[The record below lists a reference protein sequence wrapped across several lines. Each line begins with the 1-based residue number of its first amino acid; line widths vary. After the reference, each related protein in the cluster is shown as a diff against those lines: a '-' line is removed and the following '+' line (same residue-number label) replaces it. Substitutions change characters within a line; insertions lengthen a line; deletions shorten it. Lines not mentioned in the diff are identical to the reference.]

1 MRLNRLFKNPLIIG
15 TIFMSAAGVISRLI
29 GFFYRIFLSRTI
41 GAEGLGIYQ
50 LIAPVFSICFALTA
64 SSIQTAIS
72 KFVGDSMG
80 SCAGSCGE
88 KRARA
93 YLIIGLLLS
102 TTLSLITGGLVY
114 RYADVIAN
122 RFLGEARC
130 APLLVLL
137 TYSLLPACIHSCING
152 YYYGKKRALVPSVCQ
167 LMEQIVRVGGV
178 YIIYLVIREKNLP
191 LTPTH
196 AVMGLVLGE
205 FAGLLT
211 CLFAFSFEPRPDKD
225 TSIHLGESTGP
236 MFRVFLG
243 MVIPL
248 TLNRLT
254 ISFCNSLENLLI
266 PKKLMAFGY
275 SNADALSI
283 YGVLTGMAFS
293 VILFPN
299 VLTNSLSVLL
309 LPSVSEARGQNN
321 LKKVTDTIKKATLLG
336 LLLGIGFTIVF
347 LLAGRFIGSRV
358 FHNALAGVLIR
369 RLSFLCPLMYITGL
383 LSSILNGLGHAG
395 QVLYVN
401 LLSCLMRIFMILFLV
416 PVYGIRA
423 YLWGLLFS
431 YVFTTMACLWLLRSY
446 MKI

>member
-1 MRLNRLFKNPLIIG
+1 MDGDDSLRHG
-15 TIFMSAAGVISRLI
+15 CAA
-29 GFFYRIFLSRTI
+29 
-41 GAEGLGIYQ
+41 
-50 LIAPVFSICFALTA
+50 P
-64 SSIQTAIS
+64 
-72 KFVGDSMG
+72 
-80 SCAGSCGE
+80 
-88 KRARA
+88 
-93 YLIIGLLLS
+93 
-102 TTLSLITGGLVY
+102 
-114 RYADVIAN
+114 
-122 RFLGEARC
+122 
-130 APLLVLL
+130 P
-137 TYSLLPACIHSCING
+137 
-152 YYYGKKRALVPSVCQ
+152 PSV
-167 LMEQIVRVGGV
+167 
-178 YIIYLVIREKNLP
+178 REAK
-191 LTPTH
+191 
-196 AVMGLVLGE
+196 
-205 FAGLLT
+205 
-211 CLFAFSFEPRPDKD
+211 
-225 TSIHLGESTGP
+225 
-236 MFRVFLG
+236 
-243 MVIPL
+243 
-248 TLNRLT
+248 
-254 ISFCNSLENLLI
+254 
-266 PKKLMAFGY
+266 
-275 SNADALSI
+275 
-283 YGVLTGMAFS
+283 AFS